1 MLPDASLL
9 NKGHW
14 LLVQELTAA
23 CNILRASTRAGG
35 DAEELGVA
43 WLLARSYQRG
53 ERSEPRLLAPTLKSE
68 PASILTLAAEKAA
81 GTGPAGTGPLDR
93 PSTGQG

>member
-9 NKGHW
+9 KVTGSWFRNSQQRATY
-14 LLVQELTAA
+14 LELPH
-23 CNILRASTRAGG
+23 AGG

-53 ERSEPRLLAPTLKSE
+53 EHSEPRLLAPTLKSE
-68 PASILTLAAEKAA
+68 PAGILSLAAEKAA